1 MSEQPDPAMADETEV
16 DPDVETAP
24 AGAEDPPAD
33 PGEPL
38 NPA

>member
-1 MSEQPDPAMADETEV
+1 MSEQPDD
-16 DPDVETAP
+16 DPGVVRSAP
-24 AGAEDPPAD
+24 DGPEDPPAA